1 MLKVRLGR
9 VRRGSAGAPTGPV
22 RGGRVLGEVEEYF
35 AETLTP
41 GDTFIF
47 AGEVLRYETMAE
59 NEVLVTR
66 TQPGTDPKIPAYA
79 GGKFPL
85 SSFLAVRVRAM
96 LADPAS
102 WPRLKGGVAEWL
114 GTQQRKSVLPGRDEL
129 LVETFPRGGRYFLVA
144 YPFEGRLAHQT
155 LGMLLTRRL
164 DRARLRPLGFV
175 ATDYGLAVWGL
186 ADLSAALAQG
196 RLTLSGLFGEDMLG
210 DDLEE
215 WLSESALMKRTFRH
229 CAIIA
234 GLIERRY
241 PGQEKTGRQVTM
253 SSDLVYDV
261 LRRHEPGHILLKATR
276 ADAATGLL
284 DLKRLAAMLSRI
296 RGRIVHKALDRVSPL
311 AVSVMLE
318 IGRVAGYGAASE
330 DVLAEAEAELL
341 GEAMA

>member
-1 MLKVRLGR
+1 
-9 VRRGSAGAPTGPV
+9 
-22 RGGRVLGEVEEYF
+22 
-35 AETLTP
+35 
-41 GDTFIF
+41 
-47 AGEVLRYETMAE
+47 
-59 NEVLVTR
+59 
-66 TQPGTDPKIPAYA
+66 
-79 GGKFPL
+79 
-85 SSFLAVRVRAM
+85 
-96 LADPAS
+96 
-102 WPRLKGGVAEWL
+102 
-114 GTQQRKSVLPGRDEL
+114 
-129 LVETFPRGGRYFLVA
+129 
-144 YPFEGRLAHQT
+144 
-155 LGMLLTRRL
+155 
-164 DRARLRPLGFV
+164 
-175 ATDYGLAVWGL
+175 
-186 ADLSAALAQG
+186 
-196 RLTLSGLFGEDMLG
+196 MLG

-296 RGRIVHKALDRVSPL
+296 RGRIVHKALEQVSPL

-318 IGRVAGYGAASE
+318 IGREAVYGEASE